1 MIILISW
8 RKLCLILRVHNV
20 IWILKYLNI
29 SVYIAYIMIFI
40 QGILDIILTT
50 YSKDKKYHTHLLEQE
65 FSEDANFL
73 KIMGNLNTIIY
84 LIQSNGYQTD

>member
-1 MIILISW
+1 
-8 RKLCLILRVHNV
+8 
-20 IWILKYLNI
+20 
-29 SVYIAYIMIFI
+29 MIFV

-73 KIMGNLNTIIY
+73 KIMGNLKSHI
-84 LIQSNGYQTD
+84 

>member
-1 MIILISW
+1 MYYDIAVS
-8 RKLCLILRVHNV
+8 
-20 IWILKYLNI
+20 
-29 SVYIAYIMIFI
+29 IAYIMIFI

-73 KIMGNLNTIIY
+73 KIMGNLKSNIK
-84 LIQSNGYQTD
+84 LIQSNSYHTD